1 MPAGRDPVA
10 AHRHRD
16 QVVQAACHHRGS
28 ARHGPPED
36 HGPIQAPLKVL
47 APALAPGME
56 QPHAPLGPRIAPMGL
71 LALAQIAQLLTLC
84 RAYNLAKA

>member
-28 ARHGPPED
+28 ARHGAPED
-36 HGPIQAPLKVL
+36 HGPIQAPRKV
-47 APALAPGME
+47 LAPGME
-56 QPHAPLGPRIAPMGL
+56 QPHSPLGQRIAPMGL
-71 LALAQIAQLLTLC
+71 LALAQIAHLLTLC

>member
-1 MPAGRDPVA
+1 MPAGSDPVA

-28 ARHGPPED
+28 ARHGLPED
-36 HGPIQAPLKVL
+36 HGSIQAPLKVP

-56 QPHAPLGPRIAPMGL
+56 QPHSPPGQRIAPMGL
-71 LALAQIAQLLTLC
+71 LALEQIAQLLTLC
-84 RAYNLAKA
+84 RASHLVEA